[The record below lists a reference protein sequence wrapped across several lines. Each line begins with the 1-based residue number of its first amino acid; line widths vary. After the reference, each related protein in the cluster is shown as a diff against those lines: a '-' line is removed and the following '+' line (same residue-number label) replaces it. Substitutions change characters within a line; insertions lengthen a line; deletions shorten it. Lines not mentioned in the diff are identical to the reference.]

1 MAEDDTLSWDD
12 ILAGRLAEK
21 GEKAREKVAN
31 EEDDTLMGLPPPPT
45 KPAPTAPESPP
56 TLAGGPAPAQP
67 DDPPTLTGGP
77 APAQPDDPPTLT
89 GGPAPAQPDDPP
101 TLAGGFLPQAAA
113 SPSSPVAQSSAAP
126 ALAGTAIPMTGIGV
140 QEREALR
147 VLSPEEEQQL
157 RDYLHVRRRKRGA
170 RGAVSLLLSFLVLA
184 GACAAC
190 FLWDPLHV
198 WNPPALTAA
207 DQLHLDAFAPPWQ
220 PPPAAD
226 PDPLGNASP

>member
-21 GEKAREKVAN
+21 GGQAREKAAN

-56 TLAGGPAPAQP
+56 TLAGGLAPAQP
-67 DDPPTLTGGP
+67 DDPATFT
-77 APAQPDDPPTLT
+77 
-89 GGPAPAQPDDPP
+89 
-101 TLAGGFLPQAAA
+101 GGFLPQAAA
-113 SPSSPVAQSSAAP
+113 SPSSPVAQSSATP

-157 RDYLHVRRRKRGA
+157 RDYIHVRRRKRGA

-198 WNPPALTAA
+198 WAPPAALTAA